1 MYVCVVVVAFF
12 FLFFWGGLACK
23 WEITTLMVIFDDRPS
38 STVVKKS
45 FKAFTKIAFQFMSN
59 TTYNKTCLNYHI
71 LYKQGCH

>member
-12 FLFFWGGLACK
+12 FLFSWGGLACK

-45 FKAFTKIAFQFMSN
+45 FQSIYQDCISIYVK
-59 TTYNKTCLNYHI
+59 YHI
-71 LYKQGCH
+71 QQNMP